1 MSVAVAAPPEKTLPT
16 EVLFERYHVG
26 WTNKDP
32 DLIASLHSVDTIF
45 LLHDGSP
52 PVEGRDALRNHCR
65 TLFATYDFSMIEGR
79 RLYGADYWI
88 FDWTMVL
95 TLPLAG
101 GEAFIA
107 HVDMVDV
114 VMVNAAGEVVSKDVY
129 PDAQAMA
136 AAFARAGIVR

>member
-1 MSVAVAAPPEKTLPT
+1 MSVAVAIAPEKTLPT
-16 EVLFERYHVG
+16 EAMFERYHVG
-26 WTNKDP
+26 WKTKDP
-32 DLIASLHSVDTIF
+32 DLIASLHSLDTIF

-52 PVEGRDALRNHCR
+52 PVEGRDALRDHCR

-79 RLYGADYWI
+79 RIYGEDYWI

-101 GEAFIA
+101 GEAFVA

-114 VMVNAAGEVVSKDVY
+114 VMVNEVGEVVSKDVY

-136 AAFARAGIVR
+136 AAFARAGIAR

>member
-1 MSVAVAAPPEKTLPT
+1 MSVVVAAAPEKTMPT
-16 EVLFERYHVG
+16 EALFERYHVG
-26 WTNKDP
+26 WKTKDP
-32 DLIASLHSVDTIF
+32 DLIASLHSLDTIF

-52 PVEGRDALRNHCR
+52 PVEGRDALRDHCR

-79 RLYGADYWI
+79 RIYGEDYWI

-101 GEAFIA
+101 GEAFVA

-114 VMVNAAGEVVSKDVY
+114 VMVNEVGEVVSKDVY

-136 AAFARAGIVR
+136 AAFAGAGIAR

>member
-1 MSVAVAAPPEKTLPT
+1 MSVAVAAAPEKILPT
-16 EVLFERYHVG
+16 EALFERYHVG
-26 WTNKDP
+26 WEAKDP
-32 DLIASLHSVDTIF
+32 ELIASLHSRDTIF

-52 PVEGRDALRNHCR
+52 PVEGRDALRAHCR
-65 TLFATYDFSMIEGR
+65 ALFATYDFSMVEGR
-79 RLYGADYWI
+79 RIHGEDYWI

-101 GEAFIA
+101 GEALVA

-129 PDAQAMA
+129 PDARAMA